1 MGPPFES
8 TMQMTRFSSKPLP
21 RDWSTL
27 PGSEEILFSSDIAVS
42 RKSILKAKV
51 LVFRSLVSLQRF
63 WRLGL
68 RRSKLDEDVCAVV
81 SDITSTVT
89 FQTPKGTSKR
99 PPVWEVDPTYFCV
112 VGFILGKLSMEFIA
126 HESVHAAYAY
136 ARRVAGRK
144 SWPDKEDPE
153 EHVCYPAG
161 RIAAAIN
168 RLFHSH
174 GLYDRQSLSS
184 WPVVARKRRKIMVPQ
199 HQRIKL
205 ATASSSCKKESESE
219 IEALRAKLEE
229 KRRAENIKYHG
240 MTLLLD
246 AGISTSNCFFIPIIE
261 VFDFGSIS
269 PISHAT
275 AAKLRAD
282 IKAMKFPYNVQID
295 ACDEIPGQK

>member
-1 MGPPFES
+1 MH
-8 TMQMTRFSSKPLP
+8 MTRFSSQPLP
-21 RDWSTL
+21 TDWSTL

-42 RKSILKAKV
+42 PKSTLKAKV
-51 LVFRSLVSLQRF
+51 LVFRSLASLNRF
-63 WRLGL
+63 WRLCLG
-68 RRSKLDEDVCAVV
+68 RPKLADNVYAVV

-89 FQTPKGTSKR
+89 FQTPKGTPKR

-144 SWPDKEDPE
+144 SWPDKENPE
-153 EHVCYPAG
+153 EHICYPAG

-168 RLFHSH
+168 HLFHSH
-174 GLYDRQSLSS
+174 GIYDRQSLSA
-184 WPVVARKRRKIMVPQ
+184 WPVAARKRRKITMPQ
-199 HQRIKL
+199 HQRKKS

-246 AGISTSNCFFIPIIE
+246 AGISTSNCFFMPIIE

-269 PISHAT
+269 PMSHAV

-282 IKAMKFPYNVQID
+282 IEAIKFPYRVSVN
-295 ACDEIPGQK
+295 ACDGIPGQK